1 MITIGSFSISEQ
13 VLKLVFLFLAA
24 AVIHQIAFR
33 IIVPLFKRMAKKT
46 INVWDDIIIER
57 KVLKR
62 ALHILPATVL
72 SFGLPLVMDTSGEL
86 YTILTKA
93 IILYYII
100 VGYLVF
106 EALLNVVLDLYE
118 LNEKSKKVSIRGFV
132 QAIKI
137 IGFLFALILVIS
149 QLAGKSPVV
158 FLSGLGAFT
167 AIILLFFKDSI
178 LGLVAGIQLSTN
190 DLVRKG
196 DWIEIPKHGAD
207 GDVIDISLTTVRV
220 QNWDKTITAVPAY
233 DLVSSSFKNWRGMS
247 ESGGRRIKR
256 SINIDLNTIRFLQP
270 DEIEKLMKIK
280 LLRPYLEER
289 INEIKKA
296 NSENYGSED
305 LMVVTNGRRLTNI
318 GTFRAYCIAYLRN
331 HPGIHQKLTFLIRQ
345 LDLTPNGL
353 PLEIYVFCND
363 TAWVA
368 YEGIQADIFDHLLA
382 VLPEFNLRAFQML
395 SGEDIKRALQGSA
408 VPVCEKE

>member
-1 MITIGSFSISEQ
+1 MITIGSISIPEQ
-13 VLKLVFLFLAA
+13 VVKIVLLFLAA
-24 AVIHQIAFR
+24 VLIHQIAFR
-33 IIVPLFKRMAKKT
+33 VFIPFFKSMAKKT
-46 INVWDDIIIER
+46 MFVWDDIIIKR

-62 ALHILPATVL
+62 AFHLLPATVL
-72 SFGLPLVMDTSGEL
+72 SFGLPLVIDTSKEL
-86 YTILTKA
+86 YIILTKA
-93 IILYYII
+93 IILYYTI
-100 VGYLVF
+100 VGFMVF
-106 EALLNVVLDLYE
+106 EALLSTVQDLYE
-118 LNEKSKKVSIRGFV
+118 LHEKSKKVSIRGFL

-137 IGFLFALILVIS
+137 LGFLFSLILVIS

-167 AIILLFFKDSI
+167 AILLLVFKDSI
-178 LGLVAGIQLSTN
+178 LGLVAGIQLTTI

-207 GDVIDISLTTVRV
+207 GDVIDISLTTVRI
-220 QNWDKTITAVPAY
+220 QNWDKTITAIPAY
-233 DLVSSSFKNWRGMS
+233 ELVSSSFKNWRGMS
-247 ESGGRRIKR
+247 ECGGRRIKR
-256 SINIDLNTIRFLQP
+256 AINIDLNTIRFLQP

-280 LLRPYLEER
+280 LLRPYLDEK

-305 LMVVTNGRRLTNI
+305 LLVVTNGRRLTNI
-318 GTFRAYCIAYLRN
+318 GTFRAYCAAYLRN
-331 HPGIHQKLTFLIRQ
+331 HPAIHQKHTFLIRQ

-353 PLEIYVFCND
+353 PLEIYVFSND

-382 VLPEFNLRAFQML
+382 VLPEFHLRAFQML
-395 SGEDIKRALQGSA
+395 SGEDIRRALQGTG
-408 VPVCEKE
+408 VPVCV